1 MRLYLNLTE
10 LVRTT
15 LICLLFVFAGPAPDV
30 LAQGGG
36 HTPIRIAWQPD
47 PNVPLYLAREK
58 NLFEKAGLQA
68 EYVKFLAAPPMFAAL
83 QSGSVDIAD
92 MGLGPA
98 IIGKSQ
104 GIDIKIIMVAVDV
117 SATNVLVAQK
127 EQTIRSGKD
136 LRGKRIGAQRGT
148 TPYLGLVRY
157 LERDGLSINDIQF
170 LDLTAPNIVP
180 AFRQGEVDAAWVW
193 SPWQNMLVGM
203 GGKPIVSN
211 QDIGAFAPQVWAVRA
226 EWARKNPEALQ
237 RFMKVVDSAFQ
248 QIGANH
254 DLAVKQL
261 STTLNVE
268 SKVASEILRTNGY
281 PDLKTQTSVNYP
293 LSLVAGYPGA
303 EAGLSLAT
311 KQVAEFLY
319 SQGIIKTKVVVD
331 ELVDPRPL
339 KQYSNSR

>member
-1 MRLYLNLTE
+1 MKTYLNPTGLI
-10 LVRTT
+10 RTT
-15 LICLLFVFAGPAPDV
+15 LIFLLFVFAGPAPDV
-30 LAQGGG
+30 LAQGGAR
-36 HTPIRIAWQPD
+36 TPIRIAWQPD
-47 PNVPLYLAREK
+47 PNVPLYLARDK
-58 NLFEKAGLQA
+58 NLFENAGLQV

-157 LERDGLSINDIQF
+157 LERDGLSIQDVQF

-180 AFRQGEVDAAWVW
+180 AFRKGEVDAAWVW
-193 SPWQNMLVGM
+193 SPWQNMLVGL
-203 GGKPIVSN
+203 GGKPIISN
-211 QDIGAFAPQVWAVRA
+211 KDIGALAPQVWAVRA
-226 EWARKNPEALQ
+226 EWARQNPETLQ

-248 QIGANH
+248 QIGANR

-261 STTLNVE
+261 SETLNVE
-268 SKVASEILRTNGY
+268 RDVASEILKANDY
-281 PDLKTQTSVNYP
+281 PDLKTQASVNYP
-293 LSLVAGYPGA
+293 LSVVAGYPGA
-303 EAGLSLAT
+303 KAGLSLAT
-311 KQVAEFLY
+311 KQTADFLHF
-319 SQGIIKTKVVVD
+319 QGIIKTMVVAD
-331 ELVDPRPL
+331 DLLDPGPL
-339 KQYSNSR
+339 MQYSNHK